1 MKNKAFT
8 MFLLFFAASAMHL
21 FADKIIPTRHIRA
34 GDNTRYFFEIV
45 NSTAE
50 EHTYSIKT
58 VSPDKS
64 IKIKVESSNNTNDV
78 QNFLI
83 SSGKRGEVTVEV
95 SSLPE
100 TPVGCYD
107 GELHVKRDDGKSYSI
122 SFSLT
127 VENPYILKTT
137 GAPDRIDVFSGK
149 EFSFNVTVINSGAAL
164 LHNLIFKIDA
174 PPKWII
180 MSEPK
185 ILDRLDPGNN
195 VVIKTRV
202 IVPPSQAS
210 VIQSVPYHIECM
222 ETVSSTGTLTVKV
235 QKSPEYLITAL
246 AVLVL
251 AIAGTILFFKKKGR
265 R

>member
-1 MKNKAFT
+1 
-8 MFLLFFAASAMHL
+8 MFILFFAASAIPL
-21 FADKIIPTRHIRA
+21 FADKVIPTRHIRA
-34 GDNTRYFFEIV
+34 GENTRYSFEIV
-45 NSTAE
+45 NNTKE

-64 IKIKVESSNNTNDV
+64 IKIKVEPSNIKNGV
-78 QNFLI
+78 ENFLL
-83 SSGKRGEVTVEV
+83 SAGKRGEVTIKV

-107 GELHVKRDDGKSYSI
+107 GELHVKRDDGKAYSI

-127 VENPYILKTT
+127 VETPYALKTT
-137 GAPDRIDVFSGK
+137 GAPDKIDVFSGK
-149 EFSFNVTVINSGAAL
+149 EFSFNVTVINSGTTI
-164 LHNLIFKIDA
+164 LHKVFLKIDA

-185 ILDRLDPGNN
+185 ILDHLDPGGNI
-195 VVIKTRV
+195 VIKTRI

-210 VIQSVPYHIECM
+210 AFQSVPYHVECM
-222 ETVSSTGTLTVKV
+222 ETDSPTGTLTIKV
-235 QKSPEYLITAL
+235 QKSPEYLITAI
-246 AVLVL
+246 AVLIL
-251 AIAGTILFFKKKGR
+251 AIAGTIIFFKKKGR